1 MVFVQETNEKYS
13 NYPLPP
19 NMSSSCCPCCS
30 FRCPTKY
37 QLLKHLFES
46 HSGNKD
52 FKICCPGNECP
63 RLFVTFSSLLSHANR
78 KHPLWKEQLESS
90 GRLILFGDSNHEN
103 NDSDPD
109 GSSHNDPDGSSHN
122 DPDGSSHND
131 PDGSSHNDPDG
142 SSHND
147 PDGSS
152 HNDNDA
158 NSRNPTDDNGAG
170 GSSNTSIVTSH
181 SQVIAA
187 KFLLTL
193 KEQYRIPQTALD
205 FTINA
210 VKDIVSA
217 HSSGV
222 SVSSTIAD
230 HCDESL
236 NPFEGV
242 ETEHMQTKFFKERFG
257 LVVGA

>member
-1 MVFVQETNEKYS
+1 MHALANKKINLGVVYYVAMVFVQETNEKYS

-90 GRLILFGDSNHEN
+90 RRLILFGDSNHEN

-122 DPDGSSHND
+122 DPDGSNHND
-131 PDGSSHNDPDG
+131 PDNS
-142 SSHND
+142 
-147 PDGSS
+147 
-152 HNDNDA
+152 DA
-158 NSRNPTDDNGAG
+158 NSRNPTDDNGAE

-187 KFLLTL
+187 TFLLTL

-210 VKDIVSA
+210 VKDIVSP

-222 SVSSTIAD
+222 SVSSTTAD

-236 NPFEGV
+236 NPFE
-242 ETEHMQTKFFKERFG
+242 ENTSKQNSLRNI
-257 LVVGA
+257 LDLW